1 MVAGGPQNVQL
12 SSGTGILPVFHGRDA
27 HAMRVFQ
34 EPLTWQRAALWRQP
48 LAFFILENFVNDVV
62 SHQ

>member
-12 SSGTGILPVFHGRDA
+12 SSSTGILPVFHGRDA
-27 HAMRVFQ
+27 HATRVFQ

-48 LAFFILENFVNDVV
+48 LAFFISGNSVNDVV